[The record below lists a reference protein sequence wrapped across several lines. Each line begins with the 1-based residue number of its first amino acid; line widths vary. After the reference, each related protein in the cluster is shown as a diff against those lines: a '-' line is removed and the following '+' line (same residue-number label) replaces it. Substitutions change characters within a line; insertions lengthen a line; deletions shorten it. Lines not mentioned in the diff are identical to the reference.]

1 MIEGTKALF
10 TPKAVRVGFAIGV
23 LITVP
28 AFIVALASGAAGHGH
43 YVAARALFPIPLL
56 LTPYEGDTI
65 GPASIATGLLQ
76 FPIYGAVLGWSIAR
90 RNYLSGAVMIAAH
103 VVAAIDCFSGA
114 LPNFS

>member
-1 MIEGTKALF
+1 MIEGTKSLFATKAL
-10 TPKAVRVGFAIGV
+10 RVGFAIGV

-28 AFIVALASGAAGHGH
+28 ALITALASGAAGHGH

-65 GPASIATGLLQ
+65 GPVSIAIGLLQ
-76 FPIYGAVLGWSIAR
+76 FPIYGAVLGRSIDR
-90 RNYLSGAVMIAAH
+90 RNYLPGAVMIAAH
-103 VVAAIDCFSGA
+103 VLAAIDCFSGT